1 MLNKRLKYCS
11 FFKMYSR
18 LLNNGGSNFLLS
30 MMEKYSDRERSRI
43 EAAFTDEANLLRSK
57 KNIRYRKTLEPE
69 EKFTE
74 EERDENGDNEDEVNN
89 VPKIFI
95 DNKID
100 VTGKRHD
107 IFLSLLEQN
116 ALLIRLVD
124 YIKNIEGTSD
134 EDKCRSSALY
144 RLHKCYEA
152 CKRLV
157 HNAVFYVWL
166 RRVSSMDEIIINE
179 SVHTS
184 SNVLPSKAQL
194 ESGCFYIGD
203 IEKANELTKRSYRY
217 TLEATVLGLRMRA
230 RSPDFSLKFNEGSP
244 EISEHSKNVMNDL
257 TRTWH
262 ERSNYSCWAKYYETY
277 DADNEKFVYGQLNY
291 FFRFRWYT
299 GDDFIS
305 NLAIASVTSRRTNSK
320 YQAKP
325 NIKATSLNIIIPD
338 ASSINENILF
348 VPLREFVSTA
358 VAIVGFDADR
368 NPILPTNARSNH
380 LIPEDV
386 KRHLSQTFQLHEMV
400 MIDLNVSRRKLV
412 VGTDSQTCTEDDL
425 RNR

>member
-1 MLNKRLKYCS
+1 
-11 FFKMYSR
+11 MYSR

-43 EAAFTDEANLLRSK
+43 EAAFSDEASLLRSK

-74 EERDENGDNEDEVNN
+74 EERDDNGDNEDENDD

-100 VTGKRHD
+100 VTGKRRD
-107 IFLSLLEQN
+107 IMLSLSEQN
-116 ALLIRLVD
+116 ALLIRLVN
-124 YIKNIEGTSD
+124 YIENIEGTSD
-134 EDKCRSSALY
+134 EDKCRLSALY
-144 RLHKCYEA
+144 RLYKCYEA

-157 HNAVFYVWL
+157 NNEVFYVWL
-166 RRVSSMDEIIINE
+166 RCVSKIDDAITINA

-184 SNVLPSKAQL
+184 SDVLPSKQQL

-203 IEKANELTKRSYRY
+203 IEKANELTKRNYRY
-217 TLEATVLGLRMRA
+217 TVEATVLGLRMRA
-230 RSPDFSLKFNEGSP
+230 RSPYCSLKFNEGSR
-244 EISEHSKNVMNDL
+244 EISEHSKNIVNDL
-257 TRTWH
+257 RSTWD

-277 DADNEKFVYGQLNY
+277 DADNERFVYGQVNY
-291 FFRFRWYT
+291 FFRFRCYT
-299 GDDFIS
+299 GDEFVS
-305 NLAIASVTSRRTNSK
+305 NLAIASVTSRKSTLK
-320 YQAKP
+320 YHAKT
-325 NIKATSLNIIIPD
+325 NIKATALNVIIPD

-358 VAIVGFDADR
+358 VAIVGFDAER
-368 NPILPTNARSNH
+368 NPILPRNARSYH
-380 LIPEDV
+380 LIPEDI
-386 KRHLSQTFQLHEMV
+386 KRNLSQTFQLHEMV